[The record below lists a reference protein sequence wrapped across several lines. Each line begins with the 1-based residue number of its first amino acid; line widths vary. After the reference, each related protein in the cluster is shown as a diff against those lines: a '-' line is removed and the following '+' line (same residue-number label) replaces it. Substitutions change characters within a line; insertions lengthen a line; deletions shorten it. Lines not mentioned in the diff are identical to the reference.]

1 MTYYVTTPIYYVN
14 DLPHIGHTYTTVVA
28 DVLARFHRQC
38 GDEVRFLTGTD
49 EHGQKI
55 ERAARAR
62 GLQPLQLAD
71 QVVERFRSLWTAL
84 GIRNDDFIR
93 TTEPRHRKGVE
104 ALFAKIHAKG
114 DIYQD
119 RYAGWYCTSC
129 ESFYPEN
136 QIVDGRCPDQGHKV
150 EWTEE
155 ESYFFRLS
163 RYQEPLLRLYR
174 ERPDFVFPETRRNEV
189 VAFVES
195 GLKDLSISR
204 SSFSWGLPFPGDP
217 KHVLYVWFDALSNYI
232 TALGYGEGSPLYRRF
247 WPGIHLVG
255 KDILRFHAV
264 YWPAFLMSA
273 GEPLPKQVVAHGWW
287 LRDAAKISKS
297 AGGVVDPLPL
307 LHEFG
312 ADALRYFL
320 LREMAFG
327 QDASYSDEAFI
338 ERVNTD
344 LANDLGN
351 LASRTLKMIEDYRG
365 GLVPS
370 PDPAFAPAA
379 ALAEAARGAASGIR
393 REFETYAFHAGLQRL
408 WDFVGA
414 LNRFLVQQEP
424 WILARDPKRAGEL
437 DSVLYAAA
445 EGLRHVAVLSAP
457 VIPAAAARL
466 WRAVGAAGE
475 VDAAPSDAL
484 RWGDLQPGS
493 RIARGP
499 ALFPRIDKAAYL
511 ASGAVKERSMERSD
525 DRTRATQA
533 VVPPAAPARTG
544 DGTSPAAATSPAG
557 TPPSPSAAPGAA
569 PGAAAGLPAEIGI
582 EDFQRVE
589 LRTAKVLAAE
599 KVQGA
604 DRLLKLTVD
613 IGREQR
619 TIVAGIALRYAPET
633 LIGRTI
639 VVVAN
644 LKPAKLRGVM
654 SQGMLLAASDES
666 GQPFILTTEDPNV
679 RAGWRVK

>member
-28 DVLARFHRQC
+28 DVLARFHRQR

-55 ERAARAR
+55 ERAATAR
-62 GLQPLQLAD
+62 GLKPLQLAD

-104 ALFAKIHAKG
+104 ALFAKIQAQG

-232 TALGYGEGSPLYRRF
+232 TALGYGEGAPLYRRF

-351 LASRTLKMIEDYRG
+351 LASRTFKMIEDYRG

-370 PDPAFAPAA
+370 PDPSFAPAA
-379 ALAEAARGAASGIR
+379 ALGEAARAAASGLR
-393 REFETYAFHAGLQRL
+393 REFDAYAFHTGLQRL
-408 WDFVGA
+408 WEFVGA

-424 WILARDPKRAGEL
+424 WILARDPQRAREL

-445 EGLRHVAVLSAP
+445 EGLRHVAALSAP

-466 WRAVGAAGE
+466 WREVGAAGE
-475 VDAAPSDAL
+475 VDAAPIHTL

-511 ASGAVKERSMERSD
+511 ASAAVKERSMERSD

-533 VVPPAAPARTG
+533 DV
-544 DGTSPAAATSPAG
+544 
-557 TPPSPSAAPGAA
+557 PSAAPGAPAA
-569 PGAAAGLPAEIGI
+569 PGTATGGAPALPAEIGM
-582 EDFQRVE
+582 EDFTRVE
-589 LRTAKVLAAE
+589 LRTGKVLAAE

-619 TIVAGIALRYAPET
+619 TIVAGIALRYAPEA

-644 LKPAKLRGVM
+644 LKPAKLRGVV

-679 RAGWRVK
+679 PAGWRVK

>member
-1 MTYYVTTPIYYVN
+1 MTRAYYLTTPIYYVN
-14 DLPHIGHTYTTVVA
+14 DVPHIGHTYTTVIA

-38 GDEVRFLTGTD
+38 GDDVRFLTGTD

-55 ERAARAR
+55 ERAAKAR
-62 GLQPLQLAD
+62 GMPPIALAD

-104 ALFAKIHAKG
+104 ALFAKIDAQG
-114 DIYQD
+114 DIYKD

-136 QIVDGRCPDQGHKV
+136 QVVDGRCPDQGHKV

-163 RYQEPLLRLYR
+163 RYQEPLLKLYR
-174 ERPDFVFPETRRNEV
+174 ERPEFVFPDTRRNEV
-189 VAFVES
+189 VAFVEA

-232 TALGYGEGSPLYRRF
+232 TALGYGEGGPLYRRF

-365 GLVPS
+365 GLIPS
-370 PDPAFAPAA
+370 PDPSFAPAT
-379 ALAEAARGAASGIR
+379 ALAEGARAASAGLR
-393 REFETYAFHAGLQRL
+393 REFDAYAFHAGLQKV

-414 LNRFLVQQEP
+414 LNRFLVQNEP
-424 WILARDPKRAGEL
+424 WILARDPAKGRTL

-445 EGLRHVAVLSAP
+445 EGLRHVAALSAP
-457 VIPAAAARL
+457 VIPSAAARL
-466 WRAVGAAGE
+466 WREVGAEGE
-475 VDAAPSDAL
+475 VDAAAHHTL
-484 RWGDLQPGS
+484 RWGDLRPGA

-511 ASGAVKERSMERSD
+511 PSAAVKERTMERKD
-525 DRTRATQA
+525 EAPRATQA
-533 VVPPAAPARTG
+533 DVPPAAPA
-544 DGTSPAAATSPAG
+544 PV
-557 TPPSPSAAPGAA
+557 
-569 PGAAAGLPAEIGI
+569 LPAEIGI

-589 LRTAKVLAAE
+589 LRTAKVIAAE

-604 DRLLKLTVD
+604 DKLLKLTVD

-619 TIVAGIALRYAPET
+619 TIVAGIAVRYAPES
-633 LIGRTI
+633 LVGRTI

-644 LKPAKLRGVM
+644 LKPAKLRGVV

-666 GQPFILTTEDPNV
+666 GQPYILTTEDPNV
-679 RAGWRVK
+679 PAGWRVK

>member
-1 MTYYVTTPIYYVN
+1 MKTAYYVTTPIYYVN
-14 DLPHIGHTYTTVVA
+14 DVPHIGHTYTTVVA
-28 DVLARFHRQC
+28 DVLARYRRQC

-55 ERAARAR
+55 ERAAKAR
-62 GLQPLQLAD
+62 GLAPIALAD
-71 QVVERFRSLWTAL
+71 QVVERFRSLWTSL

-104 ALFAKIHAKG
+104 ALFAKIDAKG
-114 DIYQD
+114 DIYRD

-136 QIVDGRCPDQGHKV
+136 QVVDGRCPDQGHKV

-174 ERPDFVFPETRRNEV
+174 ERPDFVFPDTRRNEV
-189 VAFVES
+189 VAFVEA
-195 GLKDLSISR
+195 GLRDLSISR

-232 TALGYGEGSPLYRRF
+232 TSLGYGEGSPLYTRF

-287 LRDAAKISKS
+287 LRDALKISKS

-351 LASRTLKMIEDYRG
+351 LASRTFKMIEDYRG

-370 PDPAFAPAA
+370 PDPGFAPAA
-379 ALAEAARGAASGIR
+379 ALADAARAAALGLR
-393 REFETYAFHAGLQRL
+393 REFDAYAFHAGLQRV
-408 WDFVGA
+408 WEFVGA
-414 LNRFLVQQEP
+414 LNRFLVQHEP
-424 WILARDPKRAGEL
+424 WILARDPARAREL
-437 DSVLYAAA
+437 DGVLYAAA
-445 EGLRHVAVLSAP
+445 EGLRHVAALTAP
-457 VIPAAAARL
+457 VIPDAAARL
-466 WRAVGAAGE
+466 WRATGAAGE
-475 VDAAPSDAL
+475 VDARPPGAL
-484 RWGDLQPGS
+484 RWGDLAPGS

-511 ASGAVKERSMERSD
+511 ASAAVKERSMERTD
-525 DRTRATQA
+525 DRPR
-533 VVPPAAPARTG
+533 AAPA
-544 DGTSPAAATSPAG
+544 DAPPAPAPAAT
-557 TPPSPSAAPGAA
+557 AAP
-569 PGAAAGLPAEIGI
+569 AAGPSGPPAEIGI
-582 EDFQRVE
+582 EDFSRVE
-589 LRTAKVLAAE
+589 LRTARVLAAE

-604 DRLLKLTVD
+604 DKLLKLTVD

-619 TIVAGIALRYAPET
+619 TIVAGIAVRYAPEA
-633 LIGRTI
+633 LVGRTI

-644 LKPAKLRGVM
+644 LKPAKLRGVV

-666 GQPFILTTEDPNV
+666 GQPYILTTEDPNV
-679 RAGWRVK
+679 PAGWRVK